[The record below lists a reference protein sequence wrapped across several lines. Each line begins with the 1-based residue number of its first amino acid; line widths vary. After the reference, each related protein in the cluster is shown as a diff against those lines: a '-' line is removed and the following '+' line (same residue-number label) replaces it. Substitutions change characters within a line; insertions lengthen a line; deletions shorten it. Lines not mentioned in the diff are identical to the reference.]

1 MILQPGLIH
10 FSVSEHSL
18 CSWATTSIL
27 TCFRSTVPDGAS
39 DDGAVGHAGRR
50 RHDDH
55 LAHLHPKPALLTL
68 GRFLHRLHRTRGSR
82 VHDLV
87 ENQPGKLPT
96 SSRVSISGILHNKII
111 RKSPLGK
118 TWQCLTKSILDK
130 IIESFFY
137 FFFLK
142 KAKGFST
149 QMKNKTPLDEG
160 DRTKTN

>member
-1 MILQPGLIH
+1 ML
-10 FSVSEHSL
+10 
-18 CSWATTSIL
+18 
-27 TCFRSTVPDGAS
+27 STVPDGAS

-96 SSRVSISGILHNKII
+96 NSWVSISDILHNKII
-111 RKSPLGK
+111 RKSPIGK
-118 TWQCLTKSILDK
+118 T
-130 IIESFFY
+130 
-137 FFFLK
+137 
-142 KAKGFST
+142 
-149 QMKNKTPLDEG
+149 
-160 DRTKTN
+160 